1 MTTTVLANL
10 IDPEVM
16 ADLIEAQLPKA
27 IKFSAIAPIDTT
39 LVGVPGSTLTVPS
52 YKYIGDAD
60 DVAEGAAIEYSKLE
74 QTKRTMTIKK
84 AAKGVEITDEA
95 VLSGLGDPVGEG
107 QRQVR
112 MAIASKIDNDILA
125 TALKAPLNLTAEI
138 DLDLIDK
145 LEATFTDAP
154 DAIEDNNISTTGVL
168 FVSYKDAAKLRKLAG
183 QNWTRPTQLG
193 DDILV
198 KGLFGELLG
207 WEIVRSMKLEQN
219 QFVAVKPGAL
229 KTYLKRDIFA
239 EVGRDMDHKVTKF
252 NADEHYGVAI
262 YNDALLVAST
272 TVPSA

>member
-16 ADLIEAQLPKA
+16 SDLIEAQLPKA
-27 IKFSAIAPIDTT
+27 IKFSAIAPLDTT

-52 YKYIGDAD
+52 YKYIGDAHE
-60 DVAEGAAIEYSKLE
+60 VAEGAAIEYSKLE

-125 TALKAPLNLTAEI
+125 TALKAPLKLTADI

-183 QNWTRPTQLG
+183 QDWTRPTQLG

-239 EVGRDMDHKVTKF
+239 EVGRDMDHKLTKF

>member
-27 IKFSAIAPIDTT
+27 IKFSAIAPLDTT

-60 DVAEGAAIEYSKLE
+60 EVAEGAAIEYSKLE

-125 TALKAPLNLTAEI
+125 TALKAPLKLTADI

-183 QNWTRPTQLG
+183 QDWTRPTQLG

-239 EVGRDMDHKVTKF
+239 EVGRDMDHKLTKF

-272 TVPSA
+272 TVPSV

>member
-125 TALKAPLNLTAEI
+125 TALKAPLKLTADI

-154 DAIEDNNISTTGVL
+154 DAIEDSNISTTGVL

>member
-27 IKFSAIAPIDTT
+27 IKFSAIAPLDTT

-60 DVAEGAAIEYSKLE
+60 EVAEGAAIEYSKLE

-125 TALKAPLNLTAEI
+125 TALKAPLKLTADI
-138 DLDLIDK
+138 DLNLIDK

-183 QNWTRPTQLG
+183 QDWTRPTQLG

-239 EVGRDMDHKVTKF
+239 EVGRDMDHKLTKF

>member
-112 MAIASKIDNDILA
+112 MAIASKVDNDILA
-125 TALKAPLNLTAEI
+125 TALKAPLKLTADI

-168 FVSYKDAAKLRKLAG
+168 FVSYKDASKLRKLAG
-183 QNWTRPTQLG
+183 QDWTRPTQLG

>member
-27 IKFSAIAPIDTT
+27 IKFSAIAPLDTT

-60 DVAEGAAIEYSKLE
+60 EVAEGAAIEYSKLE
-74 QTKRTMTIKK
+74 QTKRAMTIKK

-112 MAIASKIDNDILA
+112 MAIASKIDNDILS
-125 TALKAPLNLTAEI
+125 TALKAPLKLTADI

-168 FVSYKDAAKLRKLAG
+168 FVFYKDAAKLRKLAG
-183 QNWTRPTQLG
+183 QDWTRPTQLG

-239 EVGRDMDHKVTKF
+239 EVGRDMDHKLTKF

>member
-27 IKFSAIAPIDTT
+27 IKFSAIAPLDTT

-60 DVAEGAAIEYSKLE
+60 EVAEGASIEYSKLE

-125 TALKAPLNLTAEI
+125 TALKAPLKLTADI

-183 QNWTRPTQLG
+183 QDWTRPTQLG

-239 EVGRDMDHKVTKF
+239 EVGRDMDHKLTKF

>member
-1 MTTTVLANL
+1 MTTTVLENL

-16 ADLIEAQLPKA
+16 ADLIEAQLSKA
-27 IKFSAIAPIDTT
+27 IKFSAIAPLDTT

-60 DVAEGAAIEYSKLE
+60 EVAEGAAIEYSKLE

-125 TALKAPLNLTAEI
+125 TALKAPLKLTADI

-183 QNWTRPTQLG
+183 QDWTRPTQLG

>member
-112 MAIASKIDNDILA
+112 MAIASKIDNDFLA
-125 TALKAPLNLTAEI
+125 TALKAPLKLTADI

>member
-27 IKFSAIAPIDTT
+27 IKFSAIAPLDTT

-60 DVAEGAAIEYSKLE
+60 EVAEGAAIEYSKLE

-125 TALKAPLNLTAEI
+125 TALKAPLKLTADI
-138 DLDLIDK
+138 NLDLIDK

-239 EVGRDMDHKVTKF
+239 EVGRDMDHKLTKF

>member
-1 MTTTVLANL
+1 MTTTVLATL

-27 IKFSAIAPIDTT
+27 IKFSAIAPLDTT

-60 DVAEGAAIEYSKLE
+60 EVAEGAAIEYSKLE

-125 TALKAPLNLTAEI
+125 TALKAPLKLTADI

-183 QNWTRPTQLG
+183 QDWTRPTQLG

-239 EVGRDMDHKVTKF
+239 EVGRDMDHKLTKF

>member
-27 IKFSAIAPIDTT
+27 IKFSAIAPLDTT

-60 DVAEGAAIEYSKLE
+60 EVAEGAAIEYSKLE

-125 TALKAPLNLTAEI
+125 TALKAPLKLTADI

-183 QNWTRPTQLG
+183 QDWTRPTQLG

-219 QFVAVKPGAL
+219 KFVAVKPGAL

-239 EVGRDMDHKVTKF
+239 EVGRDMDHKLTKF

>member
-27 IKFSAIAPIDTT
+27 IKFSAIAPLDTT

-60 DVAEGAAIEYSKLE
+60 EVAEGAAIEYSKLE

-125 TALKAPLNLTAEI
+125 TALKAPLKLTADIE
-138 DLDLIDK
+138 LDLIDK

-183 QNWTRPTQLG
+183 QDWTRPTQLG

>member
-27 IKFSAIAPIDTT
+27 IKFSSIAPIDTT

-125 TALKAPLNLTAEI
+125 TALKAPLKLTADI

-145 LEATFTDAP
+145 LESTFTDAP

>member
-27 IKFSAIAPIDTT
+27 IKFSAIAPLDTT

-60 DVAEGAAIEYSKLE
+60 EVAEGAAIEYSKLE

-112 MAIASKIDNDILA
+112 MAIASKIDNDILS
-125 TALKAPLNLTAEI
+125 TALKAPLKLTADI

-183 QNWTRPTQLG
+183 QDWTRPTQLG

-239 EVGRDMDHKVTKF
+239 EVGRDMDHKLTKF

>member
-125 TALKAPLNLTAEI
+125 TALKAPLKLTADI

-183 QNWTRPTQLG
+183 QDWTRPTQLG

-239 EVGRDMDHKVTKF
+239 EVGRDMDHKLTKF

>member
-27 IKFSAIAPIDTT
+27 IKFSAIAPLDTT

-52 YKYIGDAD
+52 YKYIGDANE
-60 DVAEGAAIEYSKLE
+60 VAEGAAIEYSKLE

-125 TALKAPLNLTAEI
+125 TALKAPLKLTADI

-183 QNWTRPTQLG
+183 QDWTRPTQLG

-239 EVGRDMDHKVTKF
+239 EVGRDMDHKLTKF

>member
-27 IKFSAIAPIDTT
+27 IKFSSIAPIDTT

-125 TALKAPLNLTAEI
+125 TALKAPLKLTADI

-183 QNWTRPTQLG
+183 QNWTRSTQLG

-239 EVGRDMDHKVTKF
+239 EVGRDMDRKLTKF

>member
-27 IKFSAIAPIDTT
+27 IKFSAIAPLDTT

-60 DVAEGAAIEYSKLE
+60 KVAEGAAIEYSKLE

-125 TALKAPLNLTAEI
+125 TALKAPLKLTADI

-183 QNWTRPTQLG
+183 QDWTRPTQLG

>member
-1 MTTTVLANL
+1 MTTTVLENL

-27 IKFSAIAPIDTT
+27 IKFSAIAPLDTT

-60 DVAEGAAIEYSKLE
+60 EVAEGAAIEYSKLE

-125 TALKAPLNLTAEI
+125 TALKAPLKLTADI

>member
-27 IKFSAIAPIDTT
+27 IKFSAIAPLDTT

-60 DVAEGAAIEYSKLE
+60 EVAEGAAIEYSKLE

-125 TALKAPLNLTAEI
+125 TALKAPLKLTADI

-239 EVGRDMDHKVTKF
+239 EVGRDMDHKLTKF

>member
-27 IKFSAIAPIDTT
+27 IKFSAIAPLDTT

-60 DVAEGAAIEYSKLE
+60 EVAEGAAIEYSKLE

-125 TALKAPLNLTAEI
+125 TALKAPLKLIADI

>member
-27 IKFSAIAPIDTT
+27 IKFSAIAPLDTT

-60 DVAEGAAIEYSKLE
+60 EVAEGAAIEYSKLE
-74 QTKRTMTIKK
+74 QTKRKMTIKK

-125 TALKAPLNLTAEI
+125 TALKAPLKLTADI

-183 QNWTRPTQLG
+183 QDWTRPTQLG

-239 EVGRDMDHKVTKF
+239 EVGRDMDHKLTKF

>member
-125 TALKAPLNLTAEI
+125 TALKAPLKLTADI

-183 QNWTRPTQLG
+183 QDWTRPTQLG

>member
-125 TALKAPLNLTAEI
+125 TALKAPLKLTADI

-154 DAIEDNNISTTGVL
+154 DAIEDSNISTTGVL

-239 EVGRDMDHKVTKF
+239 EVGRDMDHKLTKF

>member
-27 IKFSAIAPIDTT
+27 IKFSAIAPLDTT

-125 TALKAPLNLTAEI
+125 TALKAPLKLTADI